1 MLIDNVKLSI
11 EEGDMLS
18 GVATAIGMIIIFLL
32 LGFGVPM
39 LKCTKPAL
47 TSFRVVFVAF
57 IAVAMGGVLVDFSHI
72 PDSTRDIV
80 VRGGVIIIGGFVLVR
95 SIEKWLSNGWLNL
108 NRKIDVKTPGGGGV
122 VLDTPPPQTPSV
134 VTTCVDAKAA
144 AVPPAD
150 AAPPADD
157 VPPTKVETPY

>member
-1 MLIDNVKLSI
+1 
-11 EEGDMLS
+11 
-18 GVATAIGMIIIFLL
+18 
-32 LGFGVPM
+32 M

-72 PDSTRDIV
+72 PDTTRDIV

-122 VLDTPPPQTPSV
+122 VLDTPHPQTPSV
-134 VTTCVDAKAA
+134 VTTCVEAKAA
-144 AVPPAD
+144 D
-150 AAPPADD
+150 STDD
-157 VPPTKVETPY
+157 DPSTDKRH

>member
-1 MLIDNVKLSI
+1 MPIDNVKLSI

-39 LKCTKPAL
+39 LKGTNPAV

-57 IAVAMGGVLVDFSHI
+57 IAVAMGGVLVDFTHI

-108 NRKIDVKTPGGGGV
+108 NRKIDVKTPSGGNV
-122 VLDTPPPQTPSV
+122 VLDAPPPQTPSV
-134 VTTCVDAKAA
+134 VTTCVEAKAA
-144 AVPPAD
+144 DSTDDDPPPD
-150 AAPPADD
+150 
-157 VPPTKVETPY
+157 KRY

>member
-1 MLIDNVKLSI
+1 MPIDNVKLSI

-57 IAVAMGGVLVDFSHI
+57 IAVAMGGVLVDFTHI

-122 VLDTPPPQTPSV
+122 VLDTPSV
-134 VTTCVDAKAA
+134 VTTCVEAK
-144 AVPPAD
+144 PAD
-150 AAPPADD
+150 STDDDPP
-157 VPPTKVETPY
+157 PEKRH

>member
-1 MLIDNVKLSI
+1 MPIDNVKLSI

-57 IAVAMGGVLVDFSHI
+57 IAVAMGGVLVDFSH
-72 PDSTRDIV
+72 
-80 VRGGVIIIGGFVLVR
+80 
-95 SIEKWLSNGWLNL
+95 
-108 NRKIDVKTPGGGGV
+108 RKIDVKTPGGGGV

-134 VTTCVDAKAA
+134 VTTCVEAKP
-144 AVPPAD
+144 AVSNTD
-150 AAPPADD
+150 TKEDD
-157 VPPTKVETPY
+157 NRG